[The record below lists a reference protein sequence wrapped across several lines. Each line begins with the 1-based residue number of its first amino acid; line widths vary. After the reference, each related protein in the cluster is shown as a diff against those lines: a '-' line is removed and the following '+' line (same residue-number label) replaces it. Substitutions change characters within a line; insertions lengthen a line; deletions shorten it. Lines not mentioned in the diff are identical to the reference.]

1 MKRDMDLVRKIV
13 FALEE
18 HPSGFAPN
26 PLKIDGYTD
35 EQIGYH
41 VHIMA
46 QAGLIDALDGTTAE
60 SLSQEAFAQSLRWAG
75 HEFAAAARSDTIWA
89 KAKKQIKEKAG
100 SVTIEVMT
108 EYLKHLGK
116 EALGIA

>member
-1 MKRDMDLVRKIV
+1 MTRDMDLVRKIV

-18 HPSGFAPN
+18 REPGTRPSPV
-26 PLKIDGYTD
+26 PIDGFSDQVVT
-35 EQIGYH
+35 EH
-41 VHIMA
+41 LKLMME
-46 QAGLIDALDGTTAE
+46 AGLIEAVE
-60 SLSQEAFAQSLRWAG
+60 RKSLSSPTTVLVKRLKWKGHDFAD
-75 HEFAAAARSDTIWA
+75 AARSETLWA
-89 KAKKQIKEKAG
+89 KAKRQIKEKAG